1 MPAGNESL
9 ICGGYTL
16 SWHSNPLGMFEGDS
30 GLPQLEHST
39 AAEEIGN
46 TSVYGRSV
54 IDGIYLGANWF
65 ATMTCLEY
73 ITGTKDAFW
82 PYATMGRMGTIG
94 VLQFSISQALVM
106 TAISGTSA
114 SSTPATLTATNTL
127 LANGF
132 TTRLFY
138 GPTLRKVPLRF
149 RLFPYTSTQ
158 VKWFSET

>member
-1 MPAGNESL
+1 M
-9 ICGGYTL
+9 
-16 SWHSNPLGMFEGDS
+16 EGDS
-30 GLPQLEHST
+30 GLPQLEHSE

-54 IDGIYLGANWF
+54 IDGVHLGNNWF

-73 ITGTKDAFW
+73 KAGPKGAFW
-82 PYATMGRMGTIG
+82 PYNATLGTTGVVG
-94 VLQFSISQALVM
+94 VLLYSLSQALIY
-106 TAISGTSA
+106 TAVSGTSA
-114 SSTPATLTATNTL
+114 SAAPASVTASKTI
-127 LANGF
+127 LAPGF

-149 RLFPYTSTQ
+149 RLYPYTDTN